1 MTKEMVQRN
10 PRFKRSGLGVYDP
23 IRSWYHMW
31 CPEAKFSFLVKLRP
45 FCKEFL
51 EEAMNN
57 YKIYFYTAA
66 QSGYAKKV
74 LEILKLEMNSNSKLV
89 DQTFNP
95 SRLITRDDKH
105 KYN

>member
-1 MTKEMVQRN
+1 
-10 PRFKRSGLGVYDP
+10 
-23 IRSWYHMW
+23 
-31 CPEAKFSFLVKLRP
+31 
-45 FCKEFL
+45 
-51 EEAMNN
+51 MND

-66 QSGYAKKV
+66 QSGYAKKI
-74 LEILKLEMNSNSKLV
+74 LEILKLEMNSTSKLV